1 MQQTYGLLH
10 YCFLWCSLMKC
21 EEVERLEKQ
30 IKSLE
35 VLVKLLRAKLKQARE
50 VKKKGAKND

>member
-1 MQQTYGLLH
+1 
-10 YCFLWCSLMKC
+10 MKC

-50 VKKKGAKND
+50 VKKKGAKRDGI